1 MTVKSS
7 LILVRQYF
15 ADCDRDRTEKMLM
28 PQSVKKGVVPISNN
42 DTYAMLKHRTGFID
56 DVLNEL
62 TVEVQ
67 NDVFGVALAM
77 FRDDVTRSMPTE
89 LHHQIKKLQEA
100 AAASNNEKLFDHLLR
115 VVLGWE
121 KNRNVMVY
129 GRTQTGKTSVKALL
143 TVICQ
148 CWKVPVVIV
157 TTQCAEARELSTKLR
172 QWLGNGEHN
181 VYCAAHCTTKTDQTA
196 LIRQSIADHGVLVL
210 ASTSS
215 TQRAETSKILRQ
227 YQNKAPWPGARTFAL
242 VLDESDALCRSDK
255 GALAKQVV
263 QIQKL
268 KPCISVCMTAT
279 PFPSWLL
286 AMDNNERVF
295 ANFCLPPCRDQ
306 YVSLEEMVPFQN
318 EKKEPVFLPRDG
330 LDQGGIFTFNC
341 TKSLLHLTHNA
352 EQDKGLFAGTEGM
365 ESRCKKWSQQAMEV
379 GTTYKIPYCTE
390 DVVKFYMSA
399 VRHSKGGVLVL
410 DCMVPWVNVEDSSV
424 FVKASLV
431 QNLLA
436 TAATGKTRFHI
447 AAIVSTGDGVSYRLP
462 GQATFWRCSKRVLLG
477 RVIEQM
483 DQTLGLTVPIIVF
496 AYRKLNRSVSAR
508 SSRRFPT
515 HLCVYKGKGRQNN
528 LEDFIQTL
536 GRATGNGRAVLTAN
550 GVSHVTLLTTENDW
564 TMAQAGVALA
574 DRVARGTLSLEQILM
589 SSNHH
594 HHRRYHASTSMISN
608 EEAEYIRICQRW

>member
-1 MTVKSS
+1 M
-7 LILVRQYF
+7 Q
-15 ADCDRDRTEKMLM
+15 
-28 PQSVKKGVVPISNN
+28 QSVKQGVLPISNN
-42 DTYAMLKHRTGFID
+42 DMYAMLKHRTGFID
-56 DVLNEL
+56 GVLNEL
-62 TVEVQ
+62 AVDVQ
-67 NDVFGVALAM
+67 NDVFGAALAM
-77 FRDDVTRSMPTE
+77 FRDEVTRSMPTE
-89 LHHQIKKLQEA
+89 LRHQMTKLQLA
-100 AAASNNEKLFDHLLR
+100 AAACNNNNNNSENLFDHLLR

-181 VYCAAHCTTKTDQTA
+181 VYCAAQCATKTDQTA

-215 TQRAETSKILRQ
+215 TQLAETCKILRQ
-227 YQNKAPWPGARTFAL
+227 FKNKTPWPGARTFAL

-268 KPCISVCMTAT
+268 EPCISVCMTAT

-295 ANFCLPPCRDQ
+295 ANFCLSPCREQ

-318 EKKEPVFLPRDG
+318 EKKEPVFLPRDE

-341 TKSLLHLTHNA
+341 TKLLLHLSNNNA
-352 EQDKGLFAGTEGM
+352 EQDKGLFAGQEGM
-365 ESRCKKWSQQAMEV
+365 ESRCKKWSQQAAMDV
-379 GTTYKIPYCTE
+379 GTAYKIPYCTE
-390 DVVKFYMSA
+390 DVVKFYTSA
-399 VRHSKGGVLVL
+399 VQHSKGGVLVL

-424 FVKASLV
+424 FDKASLV

-436 TAATGKTRFHI
+436 ATATGKKQYHI
-447 AAIVSTGDGVSYRLP
+447 AVIVSTGDGVSYRLP
-462 GQATFWRCSKRVLLG
+462 GQATFWKCSKRVLLG

-483 DQTLGLTVPIIVF
+483 DQSLGLAVPIIVF

-515 HLCVYKGKGRQNN
+515 HLCVYKGGKGKSRPTN

-550 GVSHVTLLTTENDW
+550 GVSHVTLLTTESDW
-564 TMAQAGVALA
+564 TMAQAGVDLA
-574 DRVARGTLSLEQILM
+574 DRVAQGTLSLEQVLV
-589 SSNHH
+589 SSNN
-594 HHRRYHASTSMISN
+594 HRRHCRASTTMISN
-608 EEAEYIRICQRW
+608 EAAEYIQICHKMVLLKHRRKPPPARKRKK